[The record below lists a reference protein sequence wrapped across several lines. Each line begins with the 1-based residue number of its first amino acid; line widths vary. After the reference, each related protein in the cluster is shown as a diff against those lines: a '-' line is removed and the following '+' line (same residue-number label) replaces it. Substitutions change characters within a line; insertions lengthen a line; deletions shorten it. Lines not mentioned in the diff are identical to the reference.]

1 MYLYPAVDVGQCG
14 LLADSIKDGEPD
26 EAGVAVGRL
35 PVLGGHLLL
44 HHTSPRVQPACT
56 KQPLAVRSQKT
67 DKYRREGKGR
77 HCWLGDVLECRT
89 NYFVARMI

>member
-44 HHTSPRVQPACT
+44 HHTSPRV
-56 KQPLAVRSQKT
+56 
-67 DKYRREGKGR
+67 
-77 HCWLGDVLECRT
+77 
-89 NYFVARMI
+89 